1 LYRPRV
7 SAPALRPLGIGE
19 IFDVSIKVYRNHFG
33 TLIKLVSL
41 VVVPVGILSGLI
53 EVSAL
58 PQDEELYAADSEA
71 LGTYIAGFVVAS
83 LLSIVAWTVATAACF
98 KAVADAYL
106 GQRPNWRDSLGF
118 VLRRLHSVLWILV
131 LSIVILIPAFLAC
144 FLPGVWLSV
153 CYAVAIPALLTER
166 QRGFQSL
173 RRSYGLV
180 RGRWWP
186 TFAVVFLGYLL
197 TSIVGGALGA
207 VVGGLTTFETTEVTV
222 TSAFANVAA
231 SIVSNVLTIPFIAA
245 FLIVLYFDLRVRKEA
260 FDLQLLA
267 EQIGVEPP
275 EGIGPPPV
283 EPPPD
288 ASGEQPPFWPPPPGW
303 KPSQREVE

>member
-1 LYRPRV
+1 MN
-7 SAPALRPLGIGE
+7 APALRPLGIGE
-19 IFDVSIKVYRNHFG
+19 IFDVSIKIYRRHFG
-33 TLIKLVSL
+33 TLIRLVSL
-41 VVVPVGILSGLI
+41 VVVPVGILSGAV

-58 PQDEELYAADSEA
+58 PRDEDLYTANNDE
-71 LGTYIAGFVVAS
+71 LGTYFAGLAVTTM
-83 LLSIVAWTVATAACF
+83 LSIVAWTVATAASF
-98 KAVADAYL
+98 KAIADAYL
-106 GQRPNWRDSLGF
+106 GQSPDWRDSLGF

-131 LSIVILIPAFLAC
+131 LTFLILIPAFIAC
-144 FLPGVWLSV
+144 VLPGVWLSV
-153 CYAVAIPALLTER
+153 CYAVAIPAFLTER
-166 QRGFQSL
+166 QKGFQSL

-197 TSIVGGALGA
+197 TAIVGGALGA
-207 VVGGLTTFETTEVTV
+207 LVGGLTAFDTTEITV
-222 TSAFANVAA
+222 TSVIANIVATV
-231 SIVSNVLTIPFIAA
+231 VSNVLTIPFIAA

-275 EGIGPPPV
+275 EGVGPAPP

-288 ASGEQPPFWPPPPGW
+288 MTGEQPPFWPPPPGW
-303 KPSQREVE
+303 KPSRPEDE

>member
-1 LYRPRV
+1 LN
-7 SAPALRPLGIGE
+7 APALRPLGIGE
-19 IFDVSIKVYRNHFG
+19 IFDVSIKIYRRHFG

-41 VVVPVGILSGLI
+41 VVVPVGIVSGLV

-58 PQDEELYAADSEA
+58 PQEDELYEADNEA
-71 LGTYIAGFVVAS
+71 LGTYIAGIAVTAM
-83 LLSIVAWTVATAACF
+83 LSIVAWTVATAASF

-106 GQRPNWRDSLGF
+106 GKRPDWRDSLGF

-131 LSIVILIPAFLAC
+131 LSFLILIPAFVAC
-144 FLPGVWLSV
+144 VLPGVWLSV
-153 CYAVAIPALLTER
+153 CYAVAIPAFLTER
-166 QRGFQSL
+166 MKGFQSL
-173 RRSYGLV
+173 RRSYRLV

-197 TSIVGGALGA
+197 TAIVGGALGA
-207 VVGGLTTFETTEVTV
+207 VVGGLTTFDAAEITV
-222 TSAFANVAA
+222 TSVIANVAA
-231 SIVSNVLTIPFIAA
+231 SVISNVLTIPFIAA

-275 EGIGPPPV
+275 EGIGPLPP
-283 EPPPD
+283 EQPPD
-288 ASGEQPPFWPPPPGW
+288 LTGEQPPFWPPPPGW
-303 KPSQREVE
+303 KPSRPEDE

>member
-1 LYRPRV
+1 LN
-7 SAPALRPLGIGE
+7 APALRPLGIGE
-19 IFDVSIKVYRNHFG
+19 IFDVSIKIYRRHFG

-41 VVVPVGILSGLI
+41 VVVPVGIVSGLV

-58 PQDEELYAADSEA
+58 PQEDELYAADNEA
-71 LGTYIAGFVVAS
+71 LGTYIAGFAVTAM
-83 LLSIVAWTVATAACF
+83 LSIVAWTVATAASF

-106 GQRPNWRDSLGF
+106 GKRPDWRDSLGF

-131 LSIVILIPAFLAC
+131 LSFLILIPAFVAC
-144 FLPGVWLSV
+144 LLPGIWLSV
-153 CYAVAIPALLTER
+153 CYAVAIPAFLTER
-166 QRGFQSL
+166 MKGFQSL
-173 RRSYGLV
+173 RRSYRLV

-197 TSIVGGALGA
+197 TAIVGGALGA
-207 VVGGLTTFETTEVTV
+207 IVGGLTTFDATEITV
-222 TSAFANVAA
+222 TSVIANVAA
-231 SIVSNVLTIPFIAA
+231 SIISNVLTIPFIAA

-275 EGIGPPPV
+275 EGIGPVPA
-283 EPPPD
+283 ESPPD
-288 ASGEQPPFWPPPPGW
+288 LSGEQPPFWPPPPGW
-303 KPSQREVE
+303 KPSRPEDE

>member
-1 LYRPRV
+1 V
-7 SAPALRPLGIGE
+7 NAISLRPLGIGE
-19 IFDVSIKVYRNHFG
+19 IFDVSIKIYRSHFG

-41 VVVPVGILSGLI
+41 VVVPVGVLSGLI

-58 PQDEELYAADSEA
+58 PQEEELYNADNEA
-71 LGTYIAGFVVAS
+71 LGTYVAGFAVAG
-83 LLSIVAWTVATAACF
+83 LLSILAWTVATAACF

-106 GQRPNWRDSLGF
+106 GQRPSWRDSLGF
-118 VLRRLHSVLWILV
+118 VLRRFHSVLWILV
-131 LSIVILIPAFLAC
+131 LSFLILIPAFVAC
-144 FLPGVWLSV
+144 LLPGIWLSV
-153 CYAVAIPALLTER
+153 CYTVAIPVLLTER
-166 QRGFQSL
+166 QKGFASL
-173 RRSYGLV
+173 RRSYRLV

-207 VVGGLTTFETTEVTV
+207 VVGGFTTFDTTEVTV
-222 TSAFANVAA
+222 TSAVANVAA
-231 SIVSNVLTIPFIAA
+231 SVISNVLTIPFIAA

-275 EGIGPPPV
+275 EGIGPAPL
-283 EPPPD
+283 EPPPH
-288 ASGEQPPFWPPPPGW
+288 ATGEEPPFWPPPPGW
-303 KPSQREVE
+303 KPSRPGDE

>member
-1 LYRPRV
+1 LN
-7 SAPALRPLGIGE
+7 APALRPLGIGE
-19 IFDVSIKVYRNHFG
+19 IFDVSIKIYRRHFG

-41 VVVPVGILSGLI
+41 VVVPVGILSGLV
-53 EVSAL
+53 EVSAA
-58 PQDEELYAADSEA
+58 PQEEDFYTDNDA
-71 LGTYIAGFVVAS
+71 LGTYFAAFAVTTM
-83 LLSIVAWTVATAACF
+83 LSFVAWTVATAACF

-106 GQRPNWRDSLGF
+106 GQRPDWRDSLAF

-131 LSIVILIPAFLAC
+131 LSFLILIPAFIAC
-144 FLPGVWLSV
+144 VLPGIWLGV
-153 CYAVAIPALLTER
+153 CYSVAIPAFLTER

-173 RRSYGLV
+173 RRSYRLV

-197 TSIVGGALGA
+197 TAIVSGALGA
-207 VVGGLTTFETTEVTV
+207 VVGGFTTFDTTEITV
-222 TSAFANVAA
+222 TSVIANIAA
-231 SIVSNVLTIPFIAA
+231 SVVSNILTIPFIAA

-275 EGIGPPPV
+275 EGVGPAPP
-283 EPPPD
+283 EPLPD
-288 ASGEQPPFWPPPPGW
+288 MTGEQPPFWPPPPGW
-303 KPSQREVE
+303 KPSRPEGE

>member
-1 LYRPRV
+1 V
-7 SAPALRPLGIGE
+7 NAPALRPLGVGE
-19 IFDVSIKVYRNHFG
+19 IFDVSIKIYRRHFG

-41 VVVPVGILSGLI
+41 VVVPVGIVSALV

-58 PQDEELYAADSEA
+58 PSEGDLYDIDNDEV
-71 LGTYIAGFVVAS
+71 GTYIAGIAVTV
-83 LLSIVAWTVATAACF
+83 LLAIVAWTVATAASF

-106 GQRPNWRDSLGF
+106 GQEPDWRNSIGF
-118 VLRRLHSVLWILV
+118 VLRRLHSVIWILV
-131 LSIVILIPAFLAC
+131 LSFLILIPAFIAC
-144 FLPGVWLSV
+144 VLPGIWLGVAYS
-153 CYAVAIPALLTER
+153 VAIPAFLTER
-166 QRGFQSL
+166 TKGFQSL
-173 RRSYGLV
+173 KRSYRLV

-207 VVGGLTTFETTEVTV
+207 VVGGTTAFDTAEVTV
-222 TSAFANVAA
+222 SSVVANAAA
-231 SIVSNVLTIPFIAA
+231 SIIANILTIPFIAA

-275 EGIGPPPV
+275 EGIGPAPPLPPQDLSGE
-283 EPPPD
+283 EPPY
-288 ASGEQPPFWPPPPGW
+288 WPPPPGW
-303 KPSQREVE
+303 KPSRPEGEE

>member
-1 LYRPRV
+1 LN
-7 SAPALRPLGIGE
+7 APALRPLGIGE
-19 IFDVSIKVYRNHFG
+19 IFDVSIKIYRRHFG

-41 VVVPVGILSGLI
+41 VVVPVGIISGLV

-58 PQDEELYAADSEA
+58 PQEEDLYTADNDA
-71 LGTYIAGFVVAS
+71 LATYFAGFAVTTMLS
-83 LLSIVAWTVATAACF
+83 LVAWTVATAASF

-106 GQRPNWRDSLGF
+106 GQRSDWRDSLGF

-131 LSIVILIPAFLAC
+131 LTFLILIPAFVAC
-144 FLPGVWLSV
+144 ILPGVWLSV
-153 CYAVAIPALLTER
+153 CYSVAIPAFLTER
-166 QRGFQSL
+166 KKGFQSL
-173 RRSYGLV
+173 RRSYRLV

-197 TSIVGGALGA
+197 TAIVGGALGA
-207 VVGGLTTFETTEVTV
+207 VVGGITAFDTTEITV
-222 TSAFANVAA
+222 TSVIANIVATV
-231 SIVSNVLTIPFIAA
+231 VSNILTIPFIAA

-275 EGIGPPPV
+275 EGIGPAPA
-283 EPPPD
+283 EPPTD
-288 ASGEQPPFWPPPPGW
+288 LTGEQPPFWPPPPGW
-303 KPSQREVE
+303 KPSRPEDE